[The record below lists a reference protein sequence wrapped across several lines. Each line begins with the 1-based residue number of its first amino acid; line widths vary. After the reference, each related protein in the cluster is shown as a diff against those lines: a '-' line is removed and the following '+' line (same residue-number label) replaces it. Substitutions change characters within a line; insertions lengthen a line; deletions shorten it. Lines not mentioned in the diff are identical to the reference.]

1 MSRGRAADHRKG
13 ALCVPRWLRPL
24 SGKCSGRPHAE
35 MKEDEMTQAYTIHIR
50 AISLMDDDG

>member
-1 MSRGRAADHRKG
+1 
-13 ALCVPRWLRPL
+13 
-24 SGKCSGRPHAE
+24 